1 MTDVIRLSLPLT
13 VWLISFSAVYG
24 LHGIVCSS
32 SWSATTGFAGL
43 SQGRLVLL
51 GAFAIATVV
60 QAATL
65 IFLMSERFG
74 GATGFMR
81 WTTLALAI
89 VGLVAVVW
97 TLFPVAAL
105 SLCI

>member
-13 VWLISFSAVYG
+13 AWLVSFSAVYG

-32 SWSATTGFAGL
+32 QWSATPSFAGL
-43 SQGRLVLL
+43 SQGRLVML
-51 GAFAIATVV
+51 AAFVFAIVI
-60 QAATL
+60 QAA
-65 IFLMSERFG
+65 IFAFLWSERFG
-74 GATGFMR
+74 GASGLMR
-81 WTTLALAI
+81 WTSLTLAVA
-89 VGLVAVVW
+89 GLIAVPW